1 MLCLLETH
9 LLCVSD
15 RQDTNKH
22 DKAALEE
29 PHSADKAA
37 ATGDDERPGDE
48 EDGDDVAVKAVEKE
62 QASEPSQLGSRSP
75 TPPLSANTEK
85 QNRSEDTIADH
96 LARLAGKGEELP
108 GMESDDGLLEGET
121 RKDNVV
127 AADVGGERAK
137 KKAKVKDDTAKAKDV
152 TESDEVPVSK
162 GARDARRASKFV
174 NDRRNKSCPSV
185 VGQASFNGILVRQ
198 SVLGS
203 LK

>member
-1 MLCLLETH
+1 MCLLETH
-9 LLCVSD
+9 FLCVSD

-96 LARLAGKGEELP
+96 LARLAEKGEELP

-137 KKAKVKDDTAKAKDV
+137 KKAKVKDV

-162 GARDARRASKFV
+162 GARDARRASKSV